1 MWHSFLGDR
10 SKHSGT
16 KRPHRTG
23 FGKVSLEAD
32 YRVKNIHDMQ
42 SCCILFVYV
51 SMISSQE
58 WAPQTMHK
66 NNRKVH
72 HSAEKSPCHTS
83 YSAHV
88 LELLVFKP
96 QIQQDRLQRLLLG
109 TGLHIL
115 LRSASEAVEKWWLQV
130 ADIHDLMPVGPLHGG
145 HIVFFASAFK
155 SPSSCYLGAFQW
167 TWGFLWFLYKID
179 NIPRLC
185 TQNHQLRV
193 GLHPCQGAES
203 VSFIS

>member
-96 QIQQDRLQRLLLG
+96 RFSK
-109 TGLHIL
+109 TAF
-115 LRSASEAVEKWWLQV
+115 SASSWGQVSTFCSDLPRKQWKNDDCKLQ
-130 ADIHDLMPVGPLHGG
+130 IFM
-145 HIVFFASAFK
+145 I
-155 SPSSCYLGAFQW
+155 
-167 TWGFLWFLYKID
+167 
-179 NIPRLC
+179 
-185 TQNHQLRV
+185 
-193 GLHPCQGAES
+193 
-203 VSFIS
+203 